1 MFFAASIHI
10 VHGYSSRH
18 MGHTTWFL
26 LSKYSK
32 NARDFFLP
40 VLRYAQNTYPYQ
52 YSAIAAAICTF
63 VI

>member
-1 MFFAASIHI
+1 
-10 VHGYSSRH
+10 

>member
-1 MFFAASIHI
+1 
-10 VHGYSSRH
+10 

-40 VLRYAQNTYPYQ
+40 VFRYAQNIIASQGMPKTYPYQ
-52 YSAIAAAICTF
+52 YSAIAADRHICHLEG
-63 VI
+63 